1 MRFMG
6 IGLSIL
12 LISLVC
18 LTCVAAADKPR
29 GKVDVATEDGLMPTL
44 MLTRGKQILDDP
56 FTSESWKKNWSAYKG
71 RYEIVDNQLRV
82 AEQKDDGHHPEASHR
97 GPFHNV
103 MVQFKFRI
111 DGSPWM
117 GFSFSDKEHVARIMI
132 RPDKVELVKMSGIG
146 PTTKGNTLDRMPMKW
161 EPGRWYTMVI
171 ELYGKEI
178 VVHIDSLHVLH
189 GEADGLDIDKGRIA
203 LICGGQYAWFDDMK
217 MWEVE
222 LDPKWE
228 KRKPLLLQQKEKRK

>member
-6 IGLSIL
+6 IRLSSL
-12 LISLVC
+12 LIGLVC
-18 LTCVAAADKPR
+18 STCLAAADKPR
-29 GKVDVATEDGLMPTL
+29 GKAEVPTEDGLMPTL

-56 FTSESWKKNWSAYKG
+56 FTSESWKKNWNAYKG

-103 MVQFKFRI
+103 IVQFKFRV

-146 PTTKGNTLDRMPMKW
+146 PTTKGITLDRMPMKW

-203 LICGGQYAWFDDMK
+203 LICGGQYAWYDDMK

>member
-1 MRFMG
+1 M
-6 IGLSIL
+6 
-12 LISLVC
+12 
-18 LTCVAAADKPR
+18 AAADKPR
-29 GKVDVATEDGLMPTL
+29 GKVDGAISDGLMPTL

-103 MVQFKFRI
+103 IVQFKFRV

-132 RPDKVELVKMSGIG
+132 KPDKVELVKMSGIG
-146 PTTKGNTLDRMPMKW
+146 PTTKGNTLDRLPMKW

-171 ELYGKEI
+171 ELYGNEI

-189 GEADGLDIDKGRIA
+189 GEAEGLDIDKGRIA
-203 LICGGQYAWFDDMK
+203 LICGGQYAWYDDMK

-222 LDPKWE
+222 LDHKWE

>member
-1 MRFMG
+1 
-6 IGLSIL
+6 
-12 LISLVC
+12 
-18 LTCVAAADKPR
+18 
-29 GKVDVATEDGLMPTL
+29 
-44 MLTRGKQILDDP
+44 
-56 FTSESWKKNWSAYKG
+56 
-71 RYEIVDNQLRV
+71 
-82 AEQKDDGHHPEASHR
+82 
-97 GPFHNV
+97 
-103 MVQFKFRI
+103 
-111 DGSPWM
+111 
-117 GFSFSDKEHVARIMI
+117 MI

-217 MWEVE
+217 LWEVE